1 MAAQDGSGDLAGFR
15 RVRRGGAAVRFATTE
30 AQLLRALVGQV
41 ADLLG
46 DDQAG
51 STGSVGSGSVSGD
64 PLAELLGLSSNS
76 ELPDDPVLAR
86 LLPDAYRDDQDA
98 SAEFRRYTER
108 GLRSGKAAAAQTV
121 LDTLPEEGG
130 EIRLSA
136 DQAQAWLRSINDVR
150 LALGVWLDVSEDPDE
165 MYQQR
170 AEQGGPQAVGLWI
183 YDWLSFLLD
192 TLVEALS

>member
-1 MAAQDGSGDLAGFR
+1 MADQDGSGGVAGFR
-15 RVRRGGAAVRFATTE
+15 RVRRGGAVAQFGGAE
-30 AQLLRALVGQV
+30 ARLLRGLVGQV

-46 DDQAG
+46 EEPAG
-51 STGSVGSGSVSGD
+51 GTNPAGDD
-64 PLAELLGLSSNS
+64 PLAELLGLSENS

-108 GLRSGKAAAAQTV
+108 GLRSGKVTAAQTV

-136 DQAQAWLRSINDVR
+136 DQAQAWLRAVNDVR
-150 LALGVWLDVSEDPDE
+150 LALGVRLDVTEDPEE
-165 MYQQR
+165 MYR
-170 AEQGGPQAVGLWI
+170 RVEAGGAQAAGLWI
-183 YDWLSFLLD
+183 YDWLSYLLD
-192 TLVEALS
+192 TLVQALS

>member
-1 MAAQDGSGDLAGFR
+1 MSEQEGSGDLVGFR
-15 RVRRGGAAVRFATTE
+15 MAGDGGAVVRFAAAE
-30 AQLLRALVGQV
+30 ALLLRGLVGQV

-46 DDQAG
+46 EEAAG
-51 STGSVGSGSVSGD
+51 RSSPVGVAAEF
-64 PLAELLGLSSNS
+64 AELLGLSENS

-108 GLRSGKAAAAQTV
+108 GLRSGKVAAAQTV

-136 DQAQAWLRSINDVR
+136 DEAQAWLRSINDVR
-150 LALGVWLDVSEDPDE
+150 LALGVRLNVTEDPDD
-165 MYQQR
+165 MYRR
-170 AEQGGPQAVGLWI
+170 AEQGGPQAAGLWI
-183 YDWLSFLLD
+183 YDWLSYLLD
-192 TLVEALS
+192 TLVDALA